1 MNGFDNARHAEIRA
15 AQNARL
21 RPGPGLWDHTIVGNL
36 PRDLPVFLVFSRKS
50 GRDLLL
56 GMFTK
61 FAKQMTAEFA
71 AMEDEMN
78 LEADLLEGDGDTL
91 EEGGVLNTLGLTS
104 APDNHLSPALQE
116 EQGWYYV
123 SVLSH

>member
-1 MNGFDNARHAEIRA
+1 M
-15 AQNARL
+15 
-21 RPGPGLWDHTIVGNL
+21 
-36 PRDLPVFLVFSRKS
+36 S
-50 GRDLLL
+50 GRLCKLLL
-56 GMFTK
+56 DMFTK

-104 APDNHLSPALQE
+104 APDNHPSPALQE
-116 EQGWYYV
+116 EQGWY
-123 SVLSH
+123 